1 MAFTTPASHVYIRG
15 MVARKKP
22 SRPAEH
28 RWQISLIK
36 ATPAKYLGSV
46 YAPDEATAIEAAAR
60 EFKIDDT
67 LKNRLVA
74 LRADDH

>member
-1 MAFTTPASHVYIRG
+1 

-22 SRPAEH
+22 SKPAEH

-46 YAPDEATAIEAAAR
+46 YAPDEGKAIEAAAR
-60 EFKIDDT
+60 EFKISEV
-67 LKNRLVA
+67 LRNRLVA
-74 LRADDH
+74 RRET

>member
-1 MAFTTPASHVYIRG
+1 MALTTPASHAYIRD

-22 SRPAEH
+22 SKPAEH

-46 YAPDEATAIEAAAR
+46 YAADDGKAIEAAAR

-74 LRADDH
+74 RRADDH

>member
-1 MAFTTPASHVYIRG
+1 

-22 SRPAEH
+22 SKPAEH
-28 RWQISLIK
+28 RWQISFVK
-36 ATPAKYLGSV
+36 ATPAKYLGRV
-46 YAPDEATAIEAAAR
+46 DAPDEATAIEAAAR

-74 LRADDH
+74 RRDA

>member
-1 MAFTTPASHVYIRG
+1 
-15 MVARKKP
+15 MVKRVKKP
-22 SRPAEH
+22 SKSAEH

-46 YAPDEATAIEAAAR
+46 DAPDEATAIEAAAR

-74 LRADDH
+74 RRET

>member
-1 MAFTTPASHVYIRG
+1 MAFTMPASHAHVSV

-22 SRPAEH
+22 SKPAEH

-60 EFKIDDT
+60 EFKISDA

-74 LRADDH
+74 RREG

>member
-1 MAFTTPASHVYIRG
+1 MAFTTPASHAYIRG
-15 MVARKKP
+15 MVSRKKP
-22 SRPAEH
+22 SKSAEQ

-36 ATPAKYLGSV
+36 ATPAKYLGSI

-74 LRADDH
+74 LRADGH